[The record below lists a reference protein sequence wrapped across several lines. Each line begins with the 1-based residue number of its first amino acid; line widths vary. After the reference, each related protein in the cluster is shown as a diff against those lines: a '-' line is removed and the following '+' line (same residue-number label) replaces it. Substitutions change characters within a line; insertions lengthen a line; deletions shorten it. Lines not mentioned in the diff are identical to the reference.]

1 MNNFLALREED
12 LAAFAGE
19 RQRVVRKRVERELR
33 TAEFIASMVELFGP
47 VMADTL
53 NVLGGGD
60 PLLVVTGGEDQDP
73 FGDEDPAPGPRTN
86 PDIIR

>member
-12 LAAFAGE
+12 LATFAGE

-33 TAEFIASMVELFGP
+33 TAEFIASLVELFGP

-60 PLLVVTGGEDQDP
+60 PLLVVSDQDEDP
-73 FGDEDPAPGPRTN
+73 FGETDSAPGPRTN

>member
-60 PLLVVTGGEDQDP
+60 PLLVVSGNDDDP
-73 FGDEDPAPGPRTN
+73 FGEEDTAPGPRTN
-86 PDIIR
+86 PDFIR